1 MKEFFKY
8 VAAIIV
14 GTLLAACI
22 IFYEDF
28 TATTPSAKAVSGKV
42 ITVEQIFNDCMKSE
56 DCRVMA
62 HASYYESRNQ
72 SDEGVV
78 AVMHVIKNRVAHK
91 AWPDTVKGVVYQK
104 NQFSYLWDGS
114 TKKAMKKEQHKRMA
128 VLAHKV
134 LNGEVESSVAD
145 SVFYHTRYIKKPL
158 WARNNC
164 VVTTIGSHVFYKGRS
179 ENGECK

>member
-8 VAAIIV
+8 LAAIIV

-22 IFYEDF
+22 IFYGDL
-28 TATTPSAKAVSGKV
+28 TVSPSAKAVSGKV

-62 HASYYESRNQ
+62 HASYYEARNQ

-134 LNGEVESSVAD
+134 LNGEVESPVAD
-145 SVFYHTRYIKKPL
+145 SVFYHTRYIKKPG
-158 WARNNC
+158 WSKR
-164 VVTTIGSHVFYKGRS
+164 VTKVGVLGDHIFYKL
-179 ENGECK
+179 

>member
-14 GTLLAACI
+14 GTLLAACV
-22 IFYEDF
+22 IFYGDF
-28 TATTPSAKAVSGKV
+28 TASPSAKAVSGKV
-42 ITVEQIFNDCMKSE
+42 ITVEHIFNECMKSE

-62 HASYYESRNQ
+62 HASYYEARNQ

-134 LNGEVESSVAD
+134 LNGVVESPVAD
-145 SVFYHTRYIKKPL
+145 SVFYHTKKVKPG
-158 WARNNC
+158 WSKR
-164 VVTTIGSHVFYKGRS
+164 VTKVGVLGDHIFYKL
-179 ENGECK
+179 